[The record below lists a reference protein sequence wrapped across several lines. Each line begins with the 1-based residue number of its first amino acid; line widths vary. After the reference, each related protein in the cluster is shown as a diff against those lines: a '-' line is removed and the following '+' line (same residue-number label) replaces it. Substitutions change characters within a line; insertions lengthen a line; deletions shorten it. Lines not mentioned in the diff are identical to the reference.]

1 MKRNEIS
8 IINCKDNKGVTES
21 YVSQDAM
28 VTHPSHYQSSNGIE
42 CIDAMEAAT
51 ENMTGIYAVD
61 TSNIIKYAFRW
72 DKKGKPIQDVEKIIF
87 YATHLLNKLKEQE
100 SQSEK

>member
-1 MKRNEIS
+1 MKRTEIN
-8 IINCKDNKGVTES
+8 IINGRDNIGATES
-21 YVSQDAM
+21 YVSKDAM
-28 VTHPSHYQSSNGIE
+28 VNHPSHYQSSKGIE

-51 ENMTGIYAVD
+51 ENMSGIFAVD

-100 SQSEK
+100 GQSEK

>member
-1 MKRNEIS
+1 MKNKEIN
-8 IINCKDNKGVTES
+8 IINYKDNKGVAES
-21 YVSQDAM
+21 YISQDAM
-28 VTHPSHYQSSNGIE
+28 VNHPSHYQSLKGIE

-51 ENMTGIYAVD
+51 ENMSGIFAVD

-100 SQSEK
+100 R